1 MIVVDAS
8 SASRVPVLGY
18 REPRVRLAV
27 GQRVIQVGGVADG
40 VGGHGVVDKAL
51 GRWRDDH
58 LEDCPAGYRSSVL
71 VEDSPLLFVG
81 AFVPNTDVVI
91 VGSIPGV
98 SPIRA
103 RRDKHDGVRIA
114 VNARV
119 VDVGVVSTTVLVRGM
134 VDEGRLV
141 GGLVEVD

>member
-27 GQRVIQVGGVADG
+27 GQRVIQVAGVANG
-40 VGGHGVVDKAL
+40 VVGHGVVDKAL

-58 LEDCPAGYRSSVL
+58 LEGRSAGYRSPVL
-71 VEDSPLLFVG
+71 VEDSPFLFVH

-91 VGSIPGV
+91 VGSIPDV

-103 RRDKHDGVRIA
+103 RYDEHDSFRVA
-114 VNARV
+114 VNGWVA
-119 VDVGVVSTTVLVRGM
+119 DVGV
-134 VDEGRLV
+134 
-141 GGLVEVD
+141 